1 MQRRMKRLAPEG
13 FVTMVREAMAKR
25 KISLNQLAK
34 RGGISAAFLSRI
46 MSRERSL
53 PSDKAILRIARILD
67 IEPAERLLIEAGHI
81 SEELKSRLG
90 RPSVPAL
97 LRATGDLSETEM
109 QEVIKAA
116 EAIALKKHNQRKDD
130 DAGR

>member
-13 FVTMVREAMAKR
+13 FVTMVRGAIEKR

-46 MSRERSL
+46 LTRERSL

-67 IEPAERLLIEAGHI
+67 IDPQGLLIEAGRV
-81 SEELKSRLG
+81 SEELRSTLG
-90 RPSVPAL
+90 RPLMPAL
-97 LRATGDLSETEM
+97 LRATGELSETDM
-109 QEVIKAA
+109 QKLINVA
-116 EAIALKKHNQRKDD
+116 EAIARKQRNTRKENDS
-130 DAGR
+130 GR

>member
-13 FVTMVREAMAKR
+13 FVTMVRGAIEKR

-46 MSRERSL
+46 LTRERSL

-67 IEPAERLLIEAGHI
+67 IDPQRLLIEAGRV
-81 SEELKSRLG
+81 SEELRSTLSRPL
-90 RPSVPAL
+90 VPAL
-97 LRATGDLSETEM
+97 LRATGELSETDM
-109 QEVIKAA
+109 QQVINAA
-116 EAIALKKHNQRKDD
+116 EAIALKQRNKRKDD
-130 DAGR
+130 EAGR

>member
-34 RGGISAAFLSRI
+34 RGGISGAFLSRI
-46 MSRERSL
+46 LSRERSL

-67 IEPAERLLIEAGHI
+67 VEPERLLIEAGRV
-81 SEELKSRLG
+81 SEELRSTLG
-90 RPSVPAL
+90 RPLMPAL
-97 LRATGDLSETEM
+97 LRATGELSETDM
-109 QEVIKAA
+109 QNVINAA
-116 EAIALKKHNQRKDD
+116 EAIALKQRNKRKENDS
-130 DAGR
+130 GR

>member
-13 FVTMVREAMAKR
+13 FVTMVRGAIEKR

-46 MSRERSL
+46 LTRERSL

-67 IEPAERLLIEAGHI
+67 IEPERLLIEAGRI
-81 SEELKSRLG
+81 SDELRSTLSRPL
-90 RPSVPAL
+90 VPAL
-97 LRATGDLSETEM
+97 LRATGELSETEM
-109 QEVIKAA
+109 QEVIKTA
-116 EAIALKKHNQRKDD
+116 EAIALKQHNKRKDD
-130 DAGR
+130 EAGR

>member
-1 MQRRMKRLAPEG
+1 MKRLAPEG
-13 FVTMVREAMAKR
+13 FITLVQEAMAKR

-46 MSRERSL
+46 LSRERSL

-67 IEPAERLLIEAGHI
+67 IAPAERLLIEAGRI
-81 SEELKSRLG
+81 SEELKSTLG
-90 RPSVPAL
+90 RPLMPEL

-109 QEVIKAA
+109 RDVLKAV
-116 EAIALKKHNQRKDD
+116 EAIALKQRNKRKEDE
-130 DAGR
+130 AGR